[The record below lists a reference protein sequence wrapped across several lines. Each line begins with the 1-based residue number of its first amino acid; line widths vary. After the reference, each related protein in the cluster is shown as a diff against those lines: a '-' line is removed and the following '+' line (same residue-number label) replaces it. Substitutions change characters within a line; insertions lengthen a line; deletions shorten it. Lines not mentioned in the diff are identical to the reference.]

1 LLIEKLSYILA
12 NDFFMLTLMS
22 KNIEIYKLNRV
33 YNAFVPGFVIRLSL
47 SRMYI

>member
-1 LLIEKLSYILA
+1 
-12 NDFFMLTLMS
+12 MLTLMS

-47 SRMYI
+47 VCIFEYTFIIFKSICMDV